1 MKYIELLNRIA
12 EKKNI
17 PTYVDLWGN
26 RYELAVNSRMK
37 TVIDYYYEGQ
47 ALSEFVCTHSM
58 EYQPG
63 FTFEASGEEV
73 NPWK

>member
-17 PTYVDLWGN
+17 PTYIVLWGN
-26 RYELAVNSRMK
+26 RYELAVNKKMK
-37 TVIDYYYEGQ
+37 TVIDYYYESR
-47 ALSEFVCTHSM
+47 ALSEFVSSNLLG
-58 EYQPG
+58 EQPG
-63 FTFEASGEEV
+63 ITFEASEEEA

>member
-17 PTYVDLWGN
+17 PTYIVLWGN
-26 RYELAVNSRMK
+26 RYELSVNKKMK
-37 TVIDYYYEGQ
+37 TVLDYYYESLP
-47 ALSEFVCTHSM
+47 LSEFICTHPL
-58 EYQPG
+58 EDQPG
-63 FTFEASGEEV
+63 FTFETSKEEV

>member
-12 EKKNI
+12 EKKDI
-17 PTYVDLWGN
+17 PTYVTLWGN
-26 RYELAVNSRMK
+26 RYELAVNKTMK
-37 TVIDYYYEGQ
+37 TVIDYYYEGE
-47 ALSEFVCTHSM
+47 ALSEFVCTHSL

-63 FTFEASGEEV
+63 FAFETSPEEV